1 VPGTASAGGPNPVS
15 LDDPPVAQCLARVP
29 RGPIHE
35 LLDDERAE
43 HVRGCNIAFAR
54 ERLLEIPVELHAQSR
69 VPTWQQVAVLPLE
82 LHWDAGVGTR
92 EVQVQAGGR

>member
-1 VPGTASAGGPNPVS
+1 MPGTASAGGPNPVS
-15 LDDPPVAQCLARVP
+15 LDDPPVAQCLARAP

-43 HVRGCNIAFAR
+43 HVPGCNMAFAR

-69 VPTWQQVAVLPLE
+69 VPTWQVAVLPLE
-82 LHWDAGVGTR
+82 LHWDAEVGTR